1 VAVLA
6 VQLEVRELILFLG
19 RLLLLVVVRVHMLMV
34 GVLAALAVV
43 AHKTPL
49 LVVLER

>member
-1 VAVLA
+1 
-6 VQLEVRELILFLG
+6 VQLEARGLILFLG

-34 GVLAALAVV
+34 GVLAALVVV